1 MNVGHVFFPFVFLLK
16 TMLNAYREFVELS
29 MLLP

>member
-1 MNVGHVFFPFVFLLK
+1 MLAMFFFHFVFLLK